1 MIKGKQYHILI
12 VDDQQDNVFLLEMLL
27 KRQENF
33 VVHSVENGLKAVEFC
48 GENDVDLVLMDVMMP
63 VMDGNTATGKLRE
76 MYDESELPII
86 MVTTLSDIDNLMK
99 SFEAGA
105 SDYVTKPIEWNVL
118 KVRMTSNLRVR
129 DAHLEQQRL
138 MTETQVLNQRLKQ
151 FSFAIAHDIRNPLS
165 HIQILCDALA
175 EDLMDKDEVS
185 HQIRELASK
194 VCSFMD
200 NILEHSAYAKT
211 ESAEEI
217 IDLNQ
222 LLNDVFQFLGSVIEE
237 RSAEM
242 VKDELPNIRGYRG
255 LVFQLFLNL
264 VGNALKYV
272 PKDRQPKIQVIC
284 KMVEDWIE
292 ISVADNGVGMSE
304 EDLAVVKKPL
314 TRGRSSTGAEGSC
327 LGLSL
332 AKIAMDEMKGSLVIQ
347 SVEGEGTTVTLKFPR
362 SSAH

>member
-1 MIKGKQYHILI
+1 MIEGKSYHILI

-27 KRQENF
+27 KRQSNF

-63 VMDGNTATGKLRE
+63 VMDGNMATEKLRE

-99 SFEAGA
+99 SFDAGA
-105 SDYVTKPIEWNVL
+105 SDYVTKPIEWNAL
-118 KVRMTSNLRVR
+118 KVRMASNLRVR
-129 DAHLEQQRL
+129 DAHLAQQRM

-175 EDLMDKDEVS
+175 EDLMSKDEVAN
-185 HQIRELASK
+185 QIRDLASK

-200 NILEHSAYAKT
+200 NILEHSAYAKI

-217 IDLNQ
+217 DLNH
-222 LLNDVFQFLGSVIEE
+222 LVLDVFQFLGSVIEE

-242 VKDELPNIRGYRG
+242 VTDELATVQGNRG
-255 LVFQLFLNL
+255 LIFQLFLNL

-272 PKDRQPKIQVIC
+272 PHDRQPKI
-284 KMVEDWIE
+284 E
-292 ISVADNGVGMSE
+292 IRCRLLDQWFEVSVSDNGIGMSE
-304 EDLAVVKKPL
+304 EDLAVVKSPL
-314 TRGRSSTGAEGSC
+314 TRGRSSVGTEGSG

-332 AKIAMDEMKGSLVIQ
+332 AKIAMDEMKGSLGIE
-347 SVEGEGTTVTLKFPR
+347 SLEGQGTTIKLKFPR
-362 SSAH
+362 T